1 MTCEVVPFLLSREG
15 LQEVTSGISELCH
28 CLRGTGEVLVDCRVN
43 TRGEFQKRTAL
54 IIFCG
59 EKIQLL

>member
-1 MTCEVVPFLLSREG
+1 MSYEVAPFLLPREG
-15 LQEVTSGISELCH
+15 LQEVTRGIFELSH
-28 CLRGTGEVLVDCRVN
+28 RFRGTGEVLVDCRVN